1 MGKIKTA
8 LISVSDKAGVLEF
21 SKKLAS
27 MGVSFI
33 STGGTKKLLAE
44 GGLAVTDISE
54 YTGFPEMMD
63 GRLKTLH
70 PKVHGGLLAVRD
82 NPEHV
87 KKMAEYGITPIDL
100 VVVNLYPFE
109 ETIARP
115 DVTLAQAIENIDIG
129 GPTMIRAAAKNYKYV
144 TVIVDPSDYRVII
157 REMEKSK
164 GEVSEETNFSLA
176 KKVFVRTAAY
186 DAAISNYLTSLD
198 ENDERARFPE
208 SLTLQFRKLYG
219 LRYGENP
226 HQRAA
231 FYRDSAEY
239 PNTLPHARVLQGKEL
254 SYNNIM
260 DTDAAIDVVR
270 EFSEPAAAIIKHA
283 NPCGVAV
290 GGKTLA
296 ETYKMARRTDPI
308 SAFGGIV
315 ALNRE
320 IDQDTADSLAE
331 TFLEVIVAPGFTPG
345 ALDILAAKKNLRLI
359 IVPMGSPGD
368 GASYNLRRV
377 HGGLLVQDWDAVDMS
392 LGEAKVVTK
401 RPPTKKEMDAL
412 TFAWKVVK
420 HIKSNAIVFATENM
434 LVGVGAGQ
442 MSRVDS
448 VNIAKMK
455 AQFPTEGCVLA
466 SDAFFPQP
474 DGIEAAAAAG
484 VTAIAQPGG
493 SIKDEDAIKTADLHD
508 IAMVFTGKTPF
519 QTLSSLRPTVKI
531 VLPSSGALFSF
542 TERRIVRLG

>member
-8 LISVSDKAGVLEF
+8 LISVSDKSGVLDF
-21 SKKLAS
+21 AKKLAL

-44 GGLAVTDISE
+44 GGLTVMDISE

-82 NPEHV
+82 NPEHA
-87 KKMAEYGITPIDL
+87 KKMTEHGMISIDM

-109 ETIARP
+109 QTVARA
-115 DVTLAQAIENIDIG
+115 DVTLADAIENIDIG
-129 GPTMIRAAAKNYKYV
+129 GPTMLRAAAKNHKYV
-144 TVIVDPSDYRVII
+144 TVVTDPEDYHPII
-157 REMEKSK
+157 KEMEKTGGNIS
-164 GEVSEETNFSLA
+164 GETNFTLA

-186 DAAISNYLTSLD
+186 DGAISNFLTSLD
-198 ENDERARFPE
+198 ENDERTRFPE
-208 SLTLQFRKLYG
+208 SLTLQFNRVYG

-231 FYRDSAEY
+231 FYRDSVAV
-239 PNTLPHARVLQGKEL
+239 PNTLPWARVLQGKEL

-260 DTDAAIDVVR
+260 DTDASLDVVR
-270 EFSEPAAAIIKHA
+270 EFDEPAVVIVKHA

-296 ETYKMARRTDPI
+296 ETYKMARQTDPV

-320 IDQDTADSLAE
+320 VDQDTADSLGE
-331 TFLEVIVAPGFTPG
+331 TFLEVIAAPGFTPG

-359 IVPMGSPGD
+359 VVSAD
-368 GASYNLRRV
+368 RLADQDTFNLRRV
-377 HGGLLVQDWDAVDMS
+377 HGGLLVQDWDSVSMS
-392 LGEAKVVTK
+392 LKDAKVVTK
-401 RPPTKKEMDAL
+401 RQPTPEEMRSL
-412 TFAWKVVK
+412 EFAWKVTK
-420 HIKSNAIVFATENM
+420 HVKSNAIVLAKGNM
-434 LVGVGAGQ
+434 LIGVGAGQ

-448 VNIAKMK
+448 VVIARMK
-455 AQFPTEGCVLA
+455 AQFPTEGCVLG

-474 DGIEAAAAAG
+474 DGIEAAAKAG
-484 VTAIAQPGG
+484 ITAIAQPGG
-493 SIKDEDAIKTADLHD
+493 SIKDDEAIKAADSHD
-508 IAMVFTGKTPF
+508 IAMVFTG
-519 QTLSSLRPTVKI
+519 
-531 VLPSSGALFSF
+531 
-542 TERRIVRLG
+542 RRHFRH

>member
-87 KKMAEYGITPIDL
+87 RKMAEHGITPIDL

-109 ETIARP
+109 ETVARP
-115 DVTLAQAIENIDIG
+115 DVTLPLAIENIDIG

-144 TVIVDPSDYRVII
+144 TVIVDPSDYRVVIK
-157 REMEKSK
+157 EMEKSK
-164 GEVSEETNFSLA
+164 GEVSEETNFALA

-186 DAAISNYLTSLD
+186 DSAISNYLTSLD
-198 ENDERARFPE
+198 ENNERARFPE

-239 PNTLPHARVLQGKEL
+239 QNTLPHARVLQGKEL

-270 EFSEPAAAIIKHA
+270 EFSEPAAVIIKHA

-296 ETYKMARRTDPI
+296 ETYQMARRTDPL

-320 IDQDTADSLAE
+320 IDPDTADSLAE

-359 IVPMGSPGD
+359 IVPMESPGD
-368 GASYNLRRV
+368 TASYNLRRV
-377 HGGLLVQDWDAVDMS
+377 HGGLLVQDWDVADMS

-401 RPPTKKEMDAL
+401 RAPTKKEMKAL
-412 TFAWKVVK
+412 AFAWKVVK
-420 HIKSNAIVFATENM
+420 HIKSNAIVLTTENM

-448 VNIAKMK
+448 VNISKMK

-484 VTAIAQPGG
+484 ITAIAQPGG
-493 SIKDEDAIKTADLHD
+493 SIKDEDAIKTADLHN
-508 IAMVFTGKTPF
+508 IAMVFTG
-519 QTLSSLRPTVKI
+519 
-531 VLPSSGALFSF
+531 
-542 TERRIVRLG
+542 RRHFRH

>member
-1 MGKIKTA
+1 LGKIITA
-8 LISVSDKAGVLEF
+8 LISVSDKTGILEF
-21 SKKLAS
+21 AKKLAP

-44 GGLAVTDISE
+44 GGLTVTDISE

-82 NPEHV
+82 NKEHTQ
-87 KKMAEYGITPIDL
+87 MMTEHGMIPIDM

-109 ETIARP
+109 QTVARP
-115 DVTLAQAIENIDIG
+115 DATLADAIENIDIG

-144 TVIVDPSDYRVII
+144 TVVTDPEDYHPVI
-157 REMEKSK
+157 REMEKTR
-164 GEVSEETNFSLA
+164 GIISEKTNFALA
-176 KKVFVRTAAY
+176 KKVFMRTAAY
-186 DAAISNYLTSLD
+186 DGAISNYLTSLD
-198 ENDERARFPE
+198 ENNARTRFPE
-208 SLTLQFRKLYG
+208 SLTLQFNRIYG

-231 FYRDSAEY
+231 FYRDSAAV
-239 PNTLPHARVLQGKEL
+239 PNTLPSARVLQGKEL

-260 DTDAAIDVVR
+260 DTDASLDVVR
-270 EFSEPAAAIIKHA
+270 EFDEPAAVIIKHS

-290 GGKTLA
+290 GGKNLA
-296 ETYKMARRTDPI
+296 ETYKMARQTDPI

-320 IDQDTADSLAE
+320 VDEDTADVLAE
-331 TFLEVIVAPGFTPG
+331 TFLEVIAAPGFTPG

-359 IVPMGSPGD
+359 VVAAARPSD
-368 GASYNLRRV
+368 EETYSLRRV
-377 HGGLLVQDWDAVDMS
+377 HGGLLVQDWDTADMS
-392 LGEAKVVTK
+392 LKDAKVVTK
-401 RPPTKKEMDAL
+401 RAPTPEEMRAL
-412 TFAWKVVK
+412 EFAWKVTK
-420 HIKSNAIVFATENM
+420 HVKSNAIVLVRETM
-434 LVGVGAGQ
+434 LIGVGAGQ

-448 VNIAKMK
+448 VNIARMK
-455 AQFPTEGCVLA
+455 AQFPTKGCVLG

-474 DGIEAAAAAG
+474 DGIEAAAEAG

-493 SIKDEDAIKTADLHD
+493 SIKDDDAIKAADKHN
-508 IAMVFTGKTPF
+508 IAMVFTG
-519 QTLSSLRPTVKI
+519 
-531 VLPSSGALFSF
+531 
-542 TERRIVRLG
+542 RRHFRH

>member
-8 LISVSDKAGVLEF
+8 LISVSDKAGILDF
-21 SKKLAS
+21 AKKLAP

-44 GGLAVTDISE
+44 GGLTVTDISD

-82 NPEHV
+82 NEEHL
-87 KKMAEYGITPIDL
+87 KKMKEHGMIPIDM

-109 ETIARP
+109 QTVARP
-115 DVTLAQAIENIDIG
+115 DVTLADAIENIDIG
-129 GPTMIRAAAKNYKYV
+129 GPTMIRAAAKNHKYV
-144 TVIVDPSDYRVII
+144 TVVVDPSDYNLII
-157 REMEKSK
+157 KEMEKT
-164 GEVSEETNFSLA
+164 GGTVSEDTNFSLA

-186 DAAISNYLTSLD
+186 DGAISNFLTSLD
-198 ENDERARFPE
+198 ENNERARFPE
-208 SLTLQFRKLYG
+208 SLTLQFKRVYN

-231 FYRDSAEY
+231 FYRDTVGVV
-239 PNTLPHARVLQGKEL
+239 NTLPSARVLQGKEL

-260 DTDAAIDVVR
+260 DTDAALDVVR
-270 EFSEPAAAIIKHA
+270 EFDEPAVVIIKHA

-290 GGKTLA
+290 GTKGLA
-296 ETYKMARRTDPI
+296 DIYKMARQTDPV

-320 IDQDTADSLAE
+320 VDQDTADALAE
-331 TFLEVIVAPGFTPG
+331 TFLEVIAAPGFTPG

-359 IVPMGSPGD
+359 VVPAQKPAD
-368 GASYNLRRV
+368 KATYNLRRV

-392 LGEAKVVTK
+392 MKDAKVVTK
-401 RPPTKKEMDAL
+401 RPPTPQELKAL
-412 TFAWKVVK
+412 EFAWKVSK
-420 HIKSNAIVFATENM
+420 HVKSNAIVIAREDM

-448 VNIAKMK
+448 VNIARMK

-474 DGIEAAAAAG
+474 DGIEAAAAGG

-493 SIKDEDAIKTADLHD
+493 SIKDDEAIKAADAHD
-508 IAMVFTGKTPF
+508 IAMVLTG
-519 QTLSSLRPTVKI
+519 
-531 VLPSSGALFSF
+531 
-542 TERRIVRLG
+542 RRHFRH

>member
-1 MGKIKTA
+1 MGKIQTA
-8 LISVSDKAGVLEF
+8 LISVSDKSGVLEF
-21 SKKLAS
+21 AKKLAQ

-44 GGLAVTDISE
+44 GGLTVKDISE

-82 NPEHV
+82 NEEHV
-87 KKMAEYGITPIDL
+87 KKMAEHGMVPIDM

-109 ETIARP
+109 ATVARP
-115 DVTLAQAIENIDIG
+115 DVTLADAIENIDIG

-144 TVIVDPSDYRVII
+144 TVVTDPEDYHHVIK
-157 REMEKSK
+157 EMEKT
-164 GEVSEETNFSLA
+164 GGIVSGQTNFALA

-186 DAAISNYLTSLD
+186 DGAISNFLTSLD

-208 SLTLQFRKLYG
+208 SLTLQFKRMYG

-231 FYRDSAEY
+231 FYRDSVAVAD
-239 PNTLPHARVLQGKEL
+239 TLPWARVLQGKEL

-260 DTDAAIDVVR
+260 DTDASLDVVR
-270 EFSEPAAAIIKHA
+270 EFDEPAAVIIKHA

-290 GGKTLA
+290 GGATLA
-296 ETYKMARRTDPI
+296 ETYRMARQTDPV

-320 IDQDTADSLAE
+320 VDQDTADVLGE
-331 TFLEVIVAPGFTPG
+331 TFLEVIAAPGFTPG

-359 IVPMGSPGD
+359 VVSAERLSD
-368 GASYNLRRV
+368 QDTFNLRRV
-377 HGGLLVQDWDAVDMS
+377 HGGILVQDWDNVAMS
-392 LGEAKVVTK
+392 LKEAKVVTK
-401 RPPTKKEMDAL
+401 RQPTAEEFRAL
-412 TFAWKVVK
+412 EFAWKVTK
-420 HIKSNAIVFATENM
+420 HVKSNAIVLAKGNM
-434 LVGVGAGQ
+434 LIGVGAGQ

-448 VNIAKMK
+448 VNIARMK
-455 AQFPTEGCVLA
+455 AQFPTEGCVLG

-474 DGIEAAAAAG
+474 DGIEAAAQAG
-484 VTAIAQPGG
+484 ITAIAQPGG
-493 SIKDEDAIKTADLHD
+493 SIKDDEAIKAADTHN
-508 IAMVFTGKTPF
+508 IAMVFTG
-519 QTLSSLRPTVKI
+519 
-531 VLPSSGALFSF
+531 
-542 TERRIVRLG
+542 RRHFRH

>member
-8 LISVSDKAGVLEF
+8 LISVSDKSGVLDF
-21 SKKLAS
+21 AKKLAL

-44 GGLAVTDISE
+44 GGLTVMDISE

-82 NPEHV
+82 NQEHA
-87 KKMAEYGITPIDL
+87 KKMTEHGMIPIDM

-109 ETIARP
+109 QTVART
-115 DVTLAQAIENIDIG
+115 DVTLADAIENIDIG
-129 GPTMIRAAAKNYKYV
+129 GPTMIRAAAKNHKYV
-144 TVIVDPSDYRVII
+144 TVVTDPEDYHPVIK
-157 REMEKSK
+157 EMEKTGGSI
-164 GEVSEETNFSLA
+164 SSETNFTLA

-186 DAAISNYLTSLD
+186 DGAISNFLTSLD
-198 ENDERARFPE
+198 ENDERTRFPE
-208 SLTLQFRKLYG
+208 SLTLQFKRVYG

-231 FYRDSAEY
+231 FYRDSVAV
-239 PNTLPHARVLQGKEL
+239 PNTLPWARVLQGKEL

-260 DTDAAIDVVR
+260 DTDASLDVVR
-270 EFSEPAAAIIKHA
+270 EFDEPAVVIIKHA

-296 ETYKMARRTDPI
+296 ETYKMARQTDPV

-320 IDQDTADSLAE
+320 VDQDTADALGE
-331 TFLEVIVAPGFTPG
+331 TFLEVIAAPGFTPG

-359 IVPMGSPGD
+359 VVSAD
-368 GASYNLRRV
+368 RLADQDTFNLRRV
-377 HGGLLVQDWDAVDMS
+377 HGGLLVQDWDSVSMS
-392 LGEAKVVTK
+392 LKDAKVVTK
-401 RPPTKKEMDAL
+401 RQPTPEEMRSL
-412 TFAWKVVK
+412 EFAWKVTK
-420 HIKSNAIVFATENM
+420 HVKSNAIVLAKGNM
-434 LVGVGAGQ
+434 LIGVGAGQ

-448 VNIAKMK
+448 VVIARMK
-455 AQFPTEGCVLA
+455 AQFPTEGCVLG

-474 DGIEAAAAAG
+474 DGIEAAAQAG
-484 VTAIAQPGG
+484 ITAIAQPGG
-493 SIKDEDAIKTADLHD
+493 SIKDDEAIKAADSHD
-508 IAMVFTGKTPF
+508 IAMVFTG
-519 QTLSSLRPTVKI
+519 
-531 VLPSSGALFSF
+531 
-542 TERRIVRLG
+542 RRHFRH